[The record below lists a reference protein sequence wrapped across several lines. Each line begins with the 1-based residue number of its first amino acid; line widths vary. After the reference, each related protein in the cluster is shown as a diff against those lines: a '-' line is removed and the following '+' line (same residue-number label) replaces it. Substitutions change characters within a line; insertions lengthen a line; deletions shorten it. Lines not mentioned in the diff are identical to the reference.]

1 MITGKNYI
9 GSQLMASGTKT
20 FKTINPQ
27 LNIENDWTFTEATQ
41 EEIEQAVT
49 LADQAF
55 KVYKNCSGQEKAAFL
70 NAIAD
75 EILAI
80 GDVLL
85 DTYCAESGLPRGRAE
100 GERGRT
106 IFQLRSFADML
117 IEGSW
122 LEATLDTAVPGRQPL
137 PKEDLRKMLV
147 PIGPIV
153 VFGSSNF
160 PFAFSTAGGD
170 TASALAA
177 GCPVIVK
184 SHSMHIGTGEMVSSA
199 VIKAAQKTNMPEG
212 VFSNLIGSGVVVG
225 GSLVRHPL
233 VKGVGFTGSIKGG
246 RALYDLAAQRPEP
259 IPVFAE
265 MGSINPVVI
274 LPKALENESQKWA
287 TVYAG
292 SITMGTGQ
300 FCTNPGLLLGIKG
313 AHLTRFIS
321 QLSTEI
327 EKIAPSCM
335 LHPSIKAD
343 FNQGRELLKSQNGVQ
358 TVAEYKGEVGANYA
372 SQTLLTV
379 DGKTFLKNETL
390 SHEVFGPFSII
401 VQCDDQEQLVSIIN
415 QLDGQLT
422 ATILSEGT
430 EIKNHTSVIA
440 SLQNRVGRLIL
451 NGVPTGV
458 EVCPSMIHGGPYPA
472 SSDSRFTAVGIHA
485 VKRWVR
491 PFSYQNWPNDL
502 LPAELQN
509 ENPLGISRSVNNK
522 QTSLPIV

>member
-27 LNIENDWTFTEATQ
+27 LNIENPWTFTEATQ

-49 LADQAF
+49 LADKAF
-55 KVYKNCSGQEKAAFL
+55 KTYKNCTGVEKSAFL

-75 EILAI
+75 EILAL
-80 GDVLL
+80 GDELL
-85 DTYCAESGLPRGRAE
+85 DTYCIESGLPRGRAE

-122 LEATLDTAVPGRQPL
+122 IEATLDTAVPERQPL

-184 SHSMHIGTGEMVSSA
+184 SHSMHIGTGEMVAAA

-225 GSLVRHPL
+225 GALVRHPL

-246 RALYDLAAQRPEP
+246 RALYDLAAQREEP

-265 MGSINPVVI
+265 MGSINPVVV
-274 LPKALENESQKWA
+274 LPNALANDSQKWA
-287 TVYAG
+287 TIYAG

-313 AHLTRFIS
+313 EHLNRFVS
-321 QLSTEI
+321 ELSTEI

-343 FNQGRELLKSQNGVQ
+343 FNLGKELLKSQNGVQ
-358 TVAEYKGEVGANYA
+358 TVAEYKGEVLPNFAP
-372 SQTLLTV
+372 QTLLTV
-379 DGKTFLKNETL
+379 DGKTFLENETL

-401 VQCDDQEQLVSIIN
+401 VQCDDEAQLTAVID
-415 QLDGQLT
+415 QLAGQLT
-422 ATILSEGT
+422 ATVLGAGT
-430 EIKNHTSVIA
+430 EIENYHGVVA
-440 SLQNRVGRLIL
+440 ALQNRVGRIIF

-472 SSDSRFTAVGIHA
+472 SSDSRFTAVGLHA

-491 PFSYQNWPNDL
+491 PFSYQNWPDNL

-509 ENPLGISRSVNNK
+509 GNPLSISRTVNNK
-522 QTSLPIV
+522 QTNLPIV